1 MTNKEAIKWLEQI
14 KDKYIHGGDEEFDH
28 NRRMALDMAVDALQK
43 LEKEQSRIGDD
54 PFRHT
59 IL

>member
-1 MTNKEAIKWLEQI
+1 MDNKEAIFWINQI

-28 NRRMALDMAVDALQK
+28 NRRIALDMAVDALQK